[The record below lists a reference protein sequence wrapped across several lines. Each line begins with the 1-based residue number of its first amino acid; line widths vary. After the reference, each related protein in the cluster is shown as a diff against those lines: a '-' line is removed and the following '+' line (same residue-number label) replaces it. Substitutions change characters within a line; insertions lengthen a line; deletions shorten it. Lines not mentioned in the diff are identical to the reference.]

1 MDDSWEEDRLV
12 IDLDEGK
19 QLEPVK
25 ETINAEPSEQVAGV
39 IIAKMPD
46 MVISVNPKYKNS
58 AEYKKLEQL
67 LKIPH
72 QQTPS
77 NESGITGIGMSRS
90 VSRGGL
96 RNESCT
102 HSRDFT
108 SETMANKMQN

>member
-1 MDDSWEEDRLV
+1 MIESEEANINRIDTDLLDESWEEDRLI

-25 ETINAEPSEQVAGV
+25 ETVNAESSEQVAGV

-46 MVISVNPKYKNS
+46 MVISVNDKYKNS

-67 LKIPH
+67 FKAPL

-77 NESGITGIGMSRS
+77 NESEITAPGMPRS
-90 VSRGGL
+90 ISRGGL
-96 RNESCT
+96 
-102 HSRDFT
+102 
-108 SETMANKMQN
+108 